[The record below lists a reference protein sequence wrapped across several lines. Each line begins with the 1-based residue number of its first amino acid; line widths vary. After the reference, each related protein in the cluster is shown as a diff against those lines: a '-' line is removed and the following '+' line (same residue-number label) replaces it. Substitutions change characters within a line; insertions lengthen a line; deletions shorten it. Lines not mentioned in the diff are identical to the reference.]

1 MRSLRIRP
9 TRVRLGGT
17 AAVLAGLCY
26 GSAGYLDRPGISG
39 YTSALVFV
47 LSVAIPVL
55 FLGGLLGLHARLLL
69 VAQKSLVGGVGLM
82 LGCLGCVLG
91 IVGALLLAG
100 TPYSQITEWWWV
112 PLLAGLVLMGLSAF
126 LKGGATAFG
135 GRGVDLRGPRM
146 GLLAYRSGLLWRFGA
161 HALGPRRYCGRV
173 LPECRG
179 VGGHTD
185 GDTRGS
191 LTAANFLQRRH
202 RELRRI
208 PLPRTPPNRCKN
220 EEPAAARF
228 TSDICVVRT

>member
-1 MRSLRIRP
+1 
-9 TRVRLGGT
+9 LGGT

-82 LGCLGCVLG
+82 LGCLGCMLG

-126 LKGGATAFG
+126 LKGGLRPLGAVVLICGVLGWVSLLTDPAFS
-135 GRGVDLRGPRM
+135 GVLVPM
-146 GLLAYRSGLLWRFGA
+146 RSVHVA
-161 HALGPRRYCGRV
+161 
-173 LPECRG
+173 
-179 VGGHTD
+179 
-185 GDTRGS
+185 S
-191 LTAANFLQRRH
+191 
-202 RELRRI
+202 
-208 PLPRTPPNRCKN
+208 
-220 EEPAAARF
+220 AAAFCLGAVAWGSVLMMLHEDR
-228 TSDICVVRT
+228 